1 MRNQSYDSRFLQCPA
16 SHPGT
21 VDKSPGTKVQFLS
34 SLNYISCIVV
44 ISFFQLWPYSCAEM
58 RHLPEA
64 SGQSVPRRRRQE
76 IHDNAKKKFEA
87 VCQEIFN
94 DIAKIENYV
103 RGHSYRIPW
112 YMVNY
117 EKFHHRKLCP
127 SCVWGQKKLFGR
139 YNASRWSMLSS
150 IKRICQQRM
159 EITGLPACFAHSK
172 NAKLP
177 IFP

>member
-1 MRNQSYDSRFLQCPA
+1 MRSQSYDSLII
-16 SHPGT
+16 
-21 VDKSPGTKVQFLS
+21 PGTKVQFLS
-34 SLNYISCIVV
+34 YLNYISCIVV
-44 ISFFQLWPYSCAEM
+44 ISFFQLWPYSWAEM

-76 IHDNAKKKFEA
+76 IHDNARKKSEA

-94 DIAKIENYV
+94 NTAKIISNSILWEAEML
-103 RGHSYRIPW
+103 SW

-127 SCVWGQKKLFGR
+127 SRVWGQKKLFGR

-159 EITGLPACFAHSK
+159 EITGLPGCFAHSK